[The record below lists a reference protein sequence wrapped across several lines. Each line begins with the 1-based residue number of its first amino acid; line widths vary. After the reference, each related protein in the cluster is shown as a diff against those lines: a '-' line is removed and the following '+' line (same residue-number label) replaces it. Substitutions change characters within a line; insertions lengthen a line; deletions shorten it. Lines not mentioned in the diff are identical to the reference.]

1 MKVKICGIT
10 NIEDA
15 ILSAELG
22 ADMLGFIFYP
32 QSKRYI
38 SPEKCKDIIAEVPTG
53 IKKVGVFVN
62 DSYEVI
68 NRIVEQT
75 KIDVVQLHGD
85 ETTSVI
91 HKIKADVI
99 KAFRVSNN
107 FDFAQIEIFKKYQIL
122 LDSSDANNYG
132 GTGKTF
138 HWDIIPEDLR
148 DKIILAGGISVENIE
163 YVFDNIYPLGVDL
176 SSSLEISPGKKDPVK
191 LKDFFA
197 IIKKL
202 KGKNVNYHES

>member
-15 ILSAELG
+15 ILSVELG

-32 QSKRYI
+32 KSKRYI
-38 SPEKCKDIIAEVPTG
+38 SPETCKDIIAEIPTG

-62 DSYEVI
+62 ESNEVI
-68 NRIVEQT
+68 NRIIEKT
-75 KIDVVQLHGD
+75 NIDVVQLHGD
-85 ETTSVI
+85 ETTSDI
-91 HKIKADVI
+91 HKINTGII

-107 FDFAQIEIFKKYQIL
+107 FDFAQIEIFKKHQIL
-122 LDSSDANNYG
+122 LDSSDPTNYG

-138 HWDIIPEDLR
+138 NWDIIPPDMR
-148 DKIILAGGISVENIE
+148 GKIILAGGISSANIE
-163 YVFDNIYPLGVDL
+163 FIYKSISPFGVDL
-176 SSSLEISPGKKDPVK
+176 SSSLELSPGKKDPAK
-191 LKDFFA
+191 LKDFFT

-202 KGKNVNYHES
+202 KE